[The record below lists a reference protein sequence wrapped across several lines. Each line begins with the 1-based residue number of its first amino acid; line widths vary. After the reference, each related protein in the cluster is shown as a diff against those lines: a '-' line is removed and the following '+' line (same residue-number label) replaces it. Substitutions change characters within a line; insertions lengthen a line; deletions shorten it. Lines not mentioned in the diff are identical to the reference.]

1 MRKTRF
7 PLPRRPFLQAVFILF
22 LAFVQS
28 GLALDLPSD
37 SKQLVVVL
45 TDNWGQVS
53 GEASLWEQN
62 SGKWKRYRTRFPAVV
77 GSSGMAWGRGILPER
92 MFGDTSGEPL
102 KREGDKRAPAG
113 IFRLVSAFGR
123 SEEASSVMHMP
134 FNCLTEETE
143 AIDDQNSTHYNRIVE
158 RSQVRSRD
166 WLTSE
171 KMFQM
176 GDIYRLGLIVGH
188 NWDKPLPGEGSCI
201 FVHTWRSSAK
211 GTNGCTAFSY
221 NDVQDLT
228 SWLDSRKKPLLIQ
241 MPRFVLRRLGK
252 RFSDFAP
259 PDGAD

>member
-1 MRKTRF
+1 MKETKC
-7 PLPRRPFLQAVFILF
+7 PLPGRPFFRAVLLFFIVL
-22 LAFVQS
+22 VQN
-28 GLALDLPSD
+28 GLTLDLPSD
-37 SKQLVVVL
+37 SKQVVVVL
-45 TDNWGQVS
+45 TDDWGQVS
-53 GEASLWEQN
+53 AEACLWEQQA
-62 SGKWKRYRTRFPAVV
+62 GKWKRHRARFPAVV

-92 MFGDTSGEPL
+92 MFGDTSLEPS

-113 IFRLVSAFGR
+113 VFRLVSAFGR
-123 SEEASSVMHMP
+123 SDQASCVVQMP
-134 FNCLTEETE
+134 FISLTESTE
-143 AIDDQNSTHYNRIVE
+143 AIDDQNSVHYNRIVD

-188 NWDKPLPGEGSCI
+188 NWDKPLPGAGSCI